1 MIVWSESWQSRSPD
15 DCFVILWWIFL
26 PDYCDSLIITVIIW
40 FLIFRIVRILIDDHS
55 YPILDYLMIIVII
68 WLWLFDNCD
77 DYLLLIWWLFF
88 RILDYLMIIWCLFDC
103 SFVQARCCA
112 HSSAAAISLSCW
124 ACLHCGLQ
132 TIGNLKPGGDGVADT
147 ESSTGL
153 CFGAPLLRFSCGGTI
168 CLIPGHE
175 RRPAIRRNPPLLL
188 VAEGLLWKLPAKM
201 RKWSAKD
208 LNIVCR
214 IHAFPQAL
222 STTSRKDAW
231 GAIFTTPQKDTLT
244 RHEATRALWHPCAHS

>member
-1 MIVWSESWQSRSPD
+1 MIICDYLSES
-15 DCFVILWWIFL
+15 
-26 PDYCDSLIITVIIW
+26 LI
-40 FLIFRIVRILIDDHS
+40 
-55 YPILDYLMIIVII
+55 
-68 WLWLFDNCD
+68 
-77 DYLLLIWWLFF
+77 IWWLFDWLF
-88 RILDYLMIIWCLFDC
+88 DDYFFWILDYLMIIWCLFDYYSNYLMIIC
-103 SFVQARCCA
+103 HFVQAHFSA
-112 HSSAAAISLSCW
+112 HSSATAISLSCW

-132 TIGNLKPGGDGVADT
+132 TIGNLKPGGDGEADT

-153 CFGAPLLRFSCGGTI
+153 CFGAPLRRFCCGGTI

-175 RRPAIRRNPPLLL
+175 RRPAIGRNPPLLL

-214 IHAFPQAL
+214 IHAFPKAL

-231 GAIFTTPQKDTLT
+231 RALFTTPQKDTST
-244 RHEATRALWHPCAHS
+244 RHEATRALWHPRAHS